1 MKRIFYILFF
11 IAGFYFSSSA
21 QVRSSISGSSAVKTV
36 KLYPNPAVSFINFE
50 FSKAYD
56 QSYSLQIYNFIG
68 KKVADVKP
76 TEKKIT
82 LALTEYYRGVYIFQ
96 LRDKQ
101 GNIVEAGKFQ
111 VVK

>member
-1 MKRIFYILFF
+1 MKRIFYIIIF

-21 QVRSSISGSSAVKTV
+21 QEKSISAGNFALKTV

-50 FSKAYD
+50 FSKTYN
-56 QSYSLQIYNFIG
+56 QSYSLQVYNFLG
-68 KKVADVKP
+68 KKVAEIKP

-82 LALTEYYRGVYIFQ
+82 FPLTDYYRGVYIFQ

>member
-11 IAGFYFSSSA
+11 IGGFYFSSSA
-21 QVRSSISGSSAVKTV
+21 QVKSSVSGSTVGKTV

-56 QSYSLQIYNFIG
+56 QSYSLQVYNFIG

-76 TEKKIT
+76 TEKKIS